1 MFKAMSSQRDFYE
14 VLGVSRDADAETIK
28 KAYRKMAMQYHPD
41 KNPGNAEAEEKFKEA
56 ASAYEVLSNSE
67 KRAQYDRFGHSAFG
81 NGGRGGAGFQDMED
95 IFSHFGDIFGDI
107 FGMGGGGRSRQ
118 QRSGPRK
125 GADLRYVTE
134 ISLKEV
140 IEGVDKEIE
149 FDTEEN
155 CETCDGSGAE
165 KGSSVQTCKTC
176 GGQGQVL
183 RSQGFFSVATT
194 CPTCHGKGKTIDKP
208 CKKCKG
214 RGRSQQHRKIQVTI
228 PAGVDSGTRLRV
240 SEEGEGGYMG
250 GPAGDLYVEVA
261 VKEDPRFERSGND
274 LYTRLQVDY
283 LHLLLGG
290 EVEAQTVTGKL
301 KVEIPRGTQVGEK
314 IRIPNEGIPSLRG
327 SRRGDLYC
335 LVGVDIPEKLTKD
348 EEKLL
353 KELAKIRGME
363 TDSSGFLGLFGK
375 KK

>member
-1 MFKAMSSQRDFYE
+1 MSTQRDYYE
-14 VLGVSRDADAETIK
+14 ILGVAKDADGETIK
-28 KAYRKMAMQYHPD
+28 KAYRKLAMQFHPD

-56 ASAYEVLSNSE
+56 ASAYEVLSNSD
-67 KRAQYDRFGHSAFG
+67 KRAQYDRFGHAAFA
-81 NGGRGGAGFQDMED
+81 NGGRGGGGGFQDMDD

-107 FGMGGGGRSRQ
+107 FGMGGQSRSRQ
-118 QRSGPRK
+118 KSGPRR

-149 FDTEEN
+149 FDTEDN

-165 KGSSVQTCKTC
+165 KGSSAKTCATC
-176 GGQGQVL
+176 GGNGQVL

-194 CPTCHGKGKTIDKP
+194 CPTCQGKGKTIDKP
-208 CKKCKG
+208 CKSCKG
-214 RGRSQQHRKIQVTI
+214 KGRKKQHRKIRVTI
-228 PAGVDSGTRLRV
+228 PAGVDTGTRLRV
-240 SEEGEGGYMG
+240 GDEGEGGYQG
-250 GPAGDLYVEVA
+250 GPAGDLYVEIS

-283 LHLLLGG
+283 LYLLLGG
-290 EVEAQTVTGKL
+290 EVELTTVTGKK
-301 KVEIPRGTQVGEK
+301 KVEIPKGTNVGEK
-314 IRIPNEGIPSLRG
+314 IRIMGEGIPSLRG

-335 LVGVDIPEKLTKD
+335 LVGVDFPEKLSKD

-353 KELAKIRGME
+353 KELAKLRGLE
-363 TDSSGFLGLFGK
+363 VSSGGLSGLFGK